1 MEEET
6 EGNLLIP
13 LALGA
18 AIVVVLV
25 VACSTKP
32 REGTQQC
39 RKQGRHGR
47 PVLMRPKR
55 LIGRGW
61 PEPRTGLRHGIS
73 LRGAS
78 GERASWP
85 KSE

>member
-1 MEEET
+1 VVEDT

-32 REGTQQC
+32 REGKQQC
-39 RKQGRHGR
+39 RK
-47 PVLMRPKR
+47 
-55 LIGRGW
+55 
-61 PEPRTGLRHGIS
+61 
-73 LRGAS
+73 
-78 GERASWP
+78 
-85 KSE
+85 

>member
-32 REGTQQC
+32 REGKQQC
-39 RKQGRHGR
+39 RK
-47 PVLMRPKR
+47 
-55 LIGRGW
+55 
-61 PEPRTGLRHGIS
+61 
-73 LRGAS
+73 
-78 GERASWP
+78 
-85 KSE
+85 